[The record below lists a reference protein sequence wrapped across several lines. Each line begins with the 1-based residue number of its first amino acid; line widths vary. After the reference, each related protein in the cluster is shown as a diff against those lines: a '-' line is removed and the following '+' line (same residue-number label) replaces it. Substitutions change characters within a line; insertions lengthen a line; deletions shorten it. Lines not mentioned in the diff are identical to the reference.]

1 MTGIAALAAIVAV
14 AVIAGA
20 FHALRRRRR
29 EFGHRPLV
37 LATPGGRAFAANVDS
52 LSDFR
57 MGLELPRRK
66 VPTFTIRSQFS
77 GR

>member
-1 MTGIAALAAIVAV
+1 MAAIAALGAVVAIAAIG
-14 AVIAGA
+14 GA
-20 FHALRRRRR
+20 LHVLRRRRR

-37 LATPGGRAFAANVDS
+37 LATPGGRAFAANVGS

-66 VPTFTIRSQFS
+66 
-77 GR
+77 

>member
-1 MTGIAALAAIVAV
+1 MTALAALATLVAFTI
-14 AVIAGA
+14 IAGA
-20 FHALRRRRR
+20 VHALRRRRR

-66 VPTFTIRSQFS
+66 
-77 GR
+77 

>member
-1 MTGIAALAAIVAV
+1 MATIALAALLAV
-14 AVIAGA
+14 TVVVVT
-20 FHALRRRRR
+20 FHAARKRRRDA
-29 EFGHRPLV
+29 GPRPLV

-66 VPTFTIRSQFS
+66 
-77 GR
+77 

>member
-1 MTGIAALAAIVAV
+1 MTALAALVVLVAF

-20 FHALRRRRR
+20 VHASRRRRR

-66 VPTFTIRSQFS
+66 
-77 GR
+77 

>member
-1 MTGIAALAAIVAV
+1 MTGIAAVAIVALALV
-14 AVIAGA
+14 AAAVH
-20 FHALRRRRR
+20 FLRRRRR

-66 VPTFTIRSQFS
+66 
-77 GR
+77 

>member
-1 MTGIAALAAIVAV
+1 MTGIAALAAVVTFAV
-14 AVIAGA
+14 VAGA
-20 FHALRRRRR
+20 FHAMRRKRRD
-29 EFGHRPLV
+29 FGQRPLV

-66 VPTFTIRSQFS
+66 
-77 GR
+77 